1 MVALRTSLAALFL
14 VLGACDVG
22 EVPPGGGSGGAPDAG
37 GGGGGDI
44 VATEA
49 KFTAN
54 VKPLAMARGCI
65 LAGCHGGGILPNF
78 TSFQTISAGP
88 STDPTRYVKKPGAAS
103 ILVTKAAAGA
113 TTHSNVAYFSTTEMD
128 TIISWIE
135 NK

>member
-22 EVPPGGGSGGAPDAG
+22 EVPSGGGSGGTPDAG
-37 GGGGGDI
+37 GGGGGGI
-44 VATEA
+44 LATEA
-49 KFTAN
+49 GFTTN

-65 LAGCHGGGILPNF
+65 SAGCHGGGTLPNF

-88 STDPTRYVKKPGAAS
+88 SVEPTRYIKSPGSAS

-113 TTHSNVAYFSTTEMD
+113 THSGVAYFSKTEMD
-128 TIISWIE
+128 TIIKWID
-135 NK
+135 NT